1 MCAMH
6 PPSMISFSLRFLPA
20 LTHFCSLI
28 LSSLVGNNIGSVGAQ
43 ALALMLEKNVALEE
57 LW

>member
-1 MCAMH
+1 MGHAFF
-6 PPSMISFSLRFLPA
+6 PSWFVFLRSLPA
-20 LTHFCSLI
+20 LTHFRSLV